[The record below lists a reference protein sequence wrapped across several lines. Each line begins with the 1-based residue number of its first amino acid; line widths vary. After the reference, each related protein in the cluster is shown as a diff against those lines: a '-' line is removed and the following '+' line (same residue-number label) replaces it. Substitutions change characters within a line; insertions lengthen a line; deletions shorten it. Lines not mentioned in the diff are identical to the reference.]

1 MVIRRR
7 KEKKVG
13 LYSYPHKC
21 NKMTNNDQENTTL
34 PNIEQHN
41 PPNTVGELKSS
52 EIVNSSCSIG
62 ATRRVRYCL

>member
-34 PNIEQHN
+34 PNIEQHE
-41 PPNTVGELKSS
+41 PPPLPKKTHRG
-52 EIVNSSCSIG
+52 
-62 ATRRVRYCL
+62 